1 LTISLSR
8 PFRVAC
14 IACALIVVAKPGRAQ
29 VSSIQGFVGDAV
41 SGERLPYATVA
52 LIGTS
57 LGTKTNIEGVFTLQ
71 QIPAA
76 VCSLQVRYIG
86 YLPAVIRVDA
96 RTPVIGLSIKL
107 KQTVIAGQEVTVL
120 AEQETR
126 TLKAQKD
133 PGLVSISPA
142 ELAALP
148 NIGEVD
154 IFRSLQ
160 LLPGVSGTNDASSGL
175 YVRGGAPDQNLV
187 LFDGMTIHHVDHF
200 YGFFSAFNVDAVK
213 DVQFYK
219 GGFPAKY
226 GGALSSV
233 VDMTGKTGDQS
244 HMRGGLGVNI
254 MSAHGEIEVPL
265 GGHGSI
271 LATARSTYGDSPLAE
286 SIYKY
291 LTGSEETGT
300 TSGFGGGGGRRPPGF
315 ANAMVEQQIPLPSFY
330 DGNFKATY
338 YLTPTDVV
346 AASLYLSN
354 DGLDKSQDQSF
365 ASTTEKTEQGNLG
378 FSGRWFHQWA
388 PTLFTNLV
396 AASSRY
402 VSTYTFGVNVT
413 DSASLRTPRGGMG
426 TDEANSISDLSV
438 RMDNEWQAAPEHT
451 VGFGVQMASTRTSYS
466 LTLADP
472 FRGGSAAVVERSQRG
487 IQAAAYAQDEWAISS
502 LFSTTVGIRATYFQP
517 TAQTYLDPRWSA
529 RFSLT
534 DQWSVK
540 GAYGIYRQFLNRIV
554 NESITEGSR
563 DFWLLTDGTLQPG
576 RSDHYVLGTSWETG
590 DILLDV
596 ECYYKTMSGLV
607 EFSQR
612 FRRAAEDLYTFA
624 TGTGTSRGV
633 ELLLQKKY
641 GVFSGW
647 ASYTLS
653 KTDYTFPVI
662 DLGTTFPAAQ
672 DERHELKLVTAVTLS
687 DWSFG
692 ANWIYGSGKPY
703 TAPVSQY
710 VVQLLDGS
718 AMTYVHVGAKNSFR
732 LPPYHRLDITASHI
746 FGRGTGTEFTLG
758 LSVFNVY
765 NRKNLSY
772 MTYDLSTQPATITE
786 VASLGITPTIFLQL
800 NLH

>member
-1 LTISLSR
+1 MSLSR
-8 PFRVAC
+8 PLSAAC
-14 IACALIVVAKPGRAQ
+14 IVWTMAAATHPGAAQ
-29 VSSIQGFVGDAV
+29 VSSIQGVVGDAV

-52 LIGTS
+52 LMGTAS
-57 LGTKTNIEGVFTLQ
+57 GTKTNIEGVFILQ
-71 QIPAA
+71 QIPARI
-76 VCSLQVRYIG
+76 CSLQVRYVG
-86 YLPAVIRVDA
+86 YLPAVVRVDA
-96 RTPVIGLSIKL
+96 RAPVTGLSVKL
-107 KQTVIAGQEVTVL
+107 KQTVIAGQEITVL

-133 PGLVSISPA
+133 PGLVSIAPA

-154 IFRSLQ
+154 IFRALQ

-233 VDMTGKTGDQS
+233 VDMTGKTGDQN
-244 HMRGGLGVNI
+244 HMRGGLGANL
-254 MSAHGEIEVPL
+254 MSAHADIEIPL

-271 LATARSTYGDSPLAE
+271 LATGRSTYGSSPLAE

-291 LTGSEETGT
+291 LTGTQDGGT
-300 TSGFGGGGGRRPPGF
+300 VPVQPGGGGPRPPGF
-315 ANAMVEQQIPLPSFY
+315 ANATVDQQIPLPSFY
-330 DGNFKATY
+330 DSNLKATY

-346 AASLYLSN
+346 AASFYLSN
-354 DGLDKSQDQSF
+354 DGLDKSQEESF
-365 ASTTEKTEQGNLG
+365 ATTTDKTEQGNIG
-378 FSGRWFHQWA
+378 FSGRWFREWG

-402 VSTYTFGVNVT
+402 TSTYTFGVKVT
-413 DSASLRTPRGGMG
+413 DSTSVRTPRGGMG
-426 TDEANSISDLSV
+426 TDEANSISDLSL
-438 RMDNEWQAAPEHT
+438 RLDNEWQADAAHT
-451 VGFGVQMASTRTSYS
+451 VGFGIQLASTRTSYS

-472 FRGGSAAVVERSQRG
+472 FRGGSSAVVDRSQRG
-487 IQAAAYAQDEWAISS
+487 IQAAVYAQDEWAISP
-502 LFSTTVGIRATYFQP
+502 LFSTTIGVRATYFQP

-534 DQWSVK
+534 DRWSVK
-540 GAYGIYRQFLNRIV
+540 GAFGIYRQFLNRIV

-612 FRRAAEDLYTFA
+612 FRRTAEDQYAFA
-624 TGTGTSRGV
+624 TGTGISRGIEV
-633 ELLLQKKY
+633 LLQKKY

-662 DLGTTFPAAQ
+662 DQGATFPAAQ
-672 DERHELKLVTAVTLS
+672 DQRHELKLVNAVTLS
-687 DWSFG
+687 EWSFG
-692 ANWIYGSGKPY
+692 ANWIYGSGRPY

-710 VVQLLDGS
+710 VLQLLDGTE
-718 AMTYVHVGAKNSFR
+718 MTYVHVGAKNSLR
-732 LPPYHRLDITASHI
+732 MPPYHRLDVSVSHI
-746 FGRGTGTEFTLG
+746 WGKGTGTEFILG
-758 LSVFNVY
+758 LSVFNLY

-786 VASLGITPTIFLQL
+786 VSSLGITPTIFLQL
-800 NLH
+800 NFH